1 MLKRLALL
9 ITLSSLMLHASDLVK
24 IYLNQGLDA
33 VGVAIEKE
41 LTQKDFWLSE
51 IGDKNISLGYY
62 DDNVA
67 IVLTN
72 KTDKILRV
80 YSYEDGKIRKDFE
93 QKEII
98 TGLMGDKKIEGDLK
112 TPVGFYE
119 LGRKFNP
126 GDPYYG
132 PFAFATTYPNL
143 LDKVQ
148 GKTGGG
154 IWIHGYPLDGSRLD
168 EFKTRGCIAL
178 FNNNL
183 EKFAQVVQDKKVF
196 VMTEEKEKIRAKKD
210 QIASLLADLFTWKL
224 AWTNSDTNTYLSFY
238 DEQEFKRFDKMKFE
252 QFASMKKS
260 IFSRKED
267 KKIKFSDI
275 NISPYPNLEN
285 ETMYRISFYE
295 DYYTKNYQFR
305 GDKIL
310 YVKIDSKGKMK
321 NFSRAIN
328 VFNKN

>member
-1 MLKRLALL
+1 LL
-9 ITLSSLMLHASDLVK
+9 ITLSTMILHASDLVK

-33 VGVAIEKE
+33 VGAAIEKE

-93 QKEII
+93 QKDII

-183 EKFAQVVQDKKVF
+183 EKFAQVVQDKKIF

-321 NFSRAIN
+321 ILAEQ
-328 VFNKN
+328 

>member
-1 MLKRLALL
+1 MLKKILAFYFICISALG
-9 ITLSSLMLHASDLVK
+9 ASDLVK

-41 LTQKDFWLSE
+41 LTNKDFWLDE
-51 IGDKNISLGYY
+51 IGDRNISLGYY
-62 DDNVA
+62 DDDVA

-80 YSYEDGKIRKDFE
+80 YSYSDGKIKQDFE
-93 QKEII
+93 QKAII
-98 TGLMGDKKIEGDLK
+98 TGLMGDKQVEGDLK

-154 IWIHGYPLDGSRLD
+154 IWIHGYPLDGTRLD

-178 FNNNL
+178 FNENL
-183 EKFAQVVQDKKVF
+183 EEFAKVVQDKKVF
-196 VMTEEKEKIRAKKD
+196 AMTEEKEKVRAKKED
-210 QIASLLADLFTWKL
+210 IAALLADLFAWKL
-224 AWTNSDTNTYLSFY
+224 AWTDSDINTYLNFY
-238 DEQEFKRFDKMKFE
+238 DEKQFKRFDKMKFE

-267 KKIKFSDI
+267 KRIKFSDI
-275 NISPYPNLEN
+275 NISPYPNVEN
-285 ETMYRISFYE
+285 ETMYRNSFYE
-295 DYYTKNYQFR
+295 DYYTKNYQFK

-321 NFSRAIN
+321 ILAEQ
-328 VFNKN
+328 

>member
-1 MLKRLALL
+1 MLKKILAFYFICISALG
-9 ITLSSLMLHASDLVK
+9 ASDLVK

-41 LTQKDFWLSE
+41 LTNKDFWLDE
-51 IGDKNISLGYY
+51 IGDRNISLGYY
-62 DDNVA
+62 NDDVA

-80 YSYEDGKIRKDFE
+80 YSYSDGKIKQDFE
-93 QKEII
+93 QKAII
-98 TGLMGDKKIEGDLK
+98 TGLMGDKQVEGDLK

-119 LGRKFNP
+119 LGHKFNP

-154 IWIHGYPLDGSRLD
+154 IWIHGYPLDGTRLD

-178 FNNNL
+178 FNENL
-183 EKFAQVVQDKKVF
+183 EEFAKVVQDKKVF
-196 VMTEEKEKIRAKKD
+196 AMTEEKEKVRAKKED
-210 QIASLLADLFTWKL
+210 IAALLADLFAWKL
-224 AWTNSDTNTYLSFY
+224 AWTDSDINTYLNFY
-238 DEQEFKRFDKMKFE
+238 DEKQFKRFDKMKFE

-275 NISPYPNLEN
+275 NISPYPNVEN

-295 DYYTKNYQFR
+295 DYYTKNYQFK

-321 NFSRAIN
+321 ILAEQ
-328 VFNKN
+328 

>member
-1 MLKRLALL
+1 MCISALG
-9 ITLSSLMLHASDLVK
+9 ASD
-24 IYLNQGLDA
+24 QGLDA

-41 LTQKDFWLSE
+41 LTNKDFWLDE
-51 IGDKNISLGYY
+51 IGDRNISLGYY
-62 DDNVA
+62 NDDVA

-80 YSYEDGKIRKDFE
+80 YSYSDGKIKQDFE
-93 QKEII
+93 QKAII
-98 TGLMGDKKIEGDLK
+98 TGLMGDKQVEGDLK

-154 IWIHGYPLDGSRLD
+154 IWIHGYPLDGTRLD

-178 FNNNL
+178 FNENL
-183 EKFAQVVQDKKVF
+183 EEFAKVVQDKKVF
-196 VMTEEKEKIRAKKD
+196 AMTEEKEKVRAKKED
-210 QIASLLADLFTWKL
+210 IAALLADLFAWKL
-224 AWTNSDTNTYLSFY
+224 AWTDSDINTYLNFY
-238 DEQEFKRFDKMKFE
+238 DEKQFKRFDKMKFE

-275 NISPYPNLEN
+275 NISPYPNVEN

-295 DYYTKNYQFR
+295 DYYTKNYQFK

-321 NFSRAIN
+321 ILAEQ
-328 VFNKN
+328 

>member
-132 PFAFATTYPNL
+132 PFAFVTTYPNL

-321 NFSRAIN
+321 ILAEQ
-328 VFNKN
+328 

>member
-1 MLKRLALL
+1 MLKKILAFYFICISALG
-9 ITLSSLMLHASDLVK
+9 ASDLVK

-41 LTQKDFWLSE
+41 LTNKDE
-51 IGDKNISLGYY
+51 IGDRNISLGYY
-62 DDNVA
+62 NDDVA

-80 YSYEDGKIRKDFE
+80 YSYSDGKIKQDFE
-93 QKEII
+93 QKAII
-98 TGLMGDKKIEGDLK
+98 TGLMGDKQVEGDLK

-321 NFSRAIN
+321 ILAEQ
-328 VFNKN
+328 

>member
-1 MLKRLALL
+1 MCVSAFG
-9 ITLSSLMLHASDLVK
+9 ASDLVK

-41 LTQKDFWLSE
+41 LTNKDFWLSE

-62 DDNVA
+62 SDDNVA

-80 YSYEDGKIRKDFE
+80 YSYDDEGKITKEFE
-93 QKEII
+93 QKAII
-98 TGLMGDKKIEGDLK
+98 TGLMGDKKFEGDLK
-112 TPVGFYE
+112 TPIGFYE

-143 LDKVQ
+143 FDKVQ

-154 IWIHGYPLDGSRLD
+154 IWIHGYPLDGSRID

-178 FNNNL
+178 FNENL
-183 EKFAQVVQDKKVF
+183 EKFAKIVQDKKVF
-196 VMTEEKEKIRAKKD
+196 AMTEEKDKIRAKKED
-210 QIASLLADLFTWKL
+210 IAALFADLFAWKL
-224 AWTNSDTNTYLSFY
+224 AWTNNDINAYLKFY
-238 DEQEFKRFDKMKFE
+238 DEKEFKRFDKMKFD

-260 IFSRKED
+260 IFSRKEN
-267 KKIKFSDI
+267 KKIKFSNI

-295 DYYTKNYQFR
+295 DYYTKNYQFK

-321 NFSRAIN
+321 ILAEQ
-328 VFNKN
+328 

>member
-1 MLKRLALL
+1 M
-9 ITLSSLMLHASDLVK
+9 
-24 IYLNQGLDA
+24 
-33 VGVAIEKE
+33 
-41 LTQKDFWLSE
+41 
-51 IGDKNISLGYY
+51 
-62 DDNVA
+62 
-67 IVLTN
+67 LTN

-143 LDKVQ
+143 LDKAQ

-321 NFSRAIN
+321 ILAEQ
-328 VFNKN
+328 

>member
-9 ITLSSLMLHASDLVK
+9 ITLSSLMLYASDLVK

-305 GDKIL
+305 
-310 YVKIDSKGKMK
+310 
-321 NFSRAIN
+321 
-328 VFNKN
+328 

>member
-1 MLKRLALL
+1 MLKKILAFYFICISALG
-9 ITLSSLMLHASDLVK
+9 ASDLVK

-41 LTQKDFWLSE
+41 LTNKDFWLDE
-51 IGDKNISLGYY
+51 IGDRNISLGYY
-62 DDNVA
+62 DDDVA

-80 YSYEDGKIRKDFE
+80 YSYSDGKIKQDFE
-93 QKEII
+93 QKAII
-98 TGLMGDKKIEGDLK
+98 TGLMGDKQVEGDLK

-154 IWIHGYPLDGSRLD
+154 IWIHGYPLDGTRLD

-178 FNNNL
+178 FNENL
-183 EKFAQVVQDKKVF
+183 EEFAKVVQDKKVF
-196 VMTEEKEKIRAKKD
+196 AMTEEKEKVRAKKED
-210 QIASLLADLFTWKL
+210 IAALLADLFAWKL
-224 AWTNSDTNTYLSFY
+224 AWTDSDINTYLNFY
-238 DEQEFKRFDKMKFE
+238 DEKQFKRFDKMKFE

-275 NISPYPNLEN
+275 NISPYPNVEN
-285 ETMYRISFYE
+285 ETIYRISFYE
-295 DYYTKNYQFR
+295 DYYTKNYQFK

-321 NFSRAIN
+321 ILAEQ
-328 VFNKN
+328 

>member
-1 MLKRLALL
+1 
-9 ITLSSLMLHASDLVK
+9 SDLVK

-321 NFSRAIN
+321 ILAEQ
-328 VFNKN
+328 

>member
-1 MLKRLALL
+1 MLKKILAFYFICISALG
-9 ITLSSLMLHASDLVK
+9 ASDLVK

-41 LTQKDFWLSE
+41 LTNKDFWLDE
-51 IGDKNISLGYY
+51 IGDRNISLGYY
-62 DDNVA
+62 NDDVA

-80 YSYEDGKIRKDFE
+80 YSYSDGKIKQGFE
-93 QKEII
+93 QKAII
-98 TGLMGDKKIEGDLK
+98 TGLMGDKQVEGDLK

-154 IWIHGYPLDGSRLD
+154 IWIHGYPLDGTRLD

-178 FNNNL
+178 FNENL
-183 EKFAQVVQDKKVF
+183 EEFAKVVQDKKVF
-196 VMTEEKEKIRAKKD
+196 AMTEEKEKVRAKKED
-210 QIASLLADLFTWKL
+210 IAALLADLFAWKL
-224 AWTNSDTNTYLSFY
+224 AWTDSDINTYLNFY
-238 DEQEFKRFDKMKFE
+238 DEKQFKRFDKMKFE

-275 NISPYPNLEN
+275 NISPYPNVEN

-295 DYYTKNYQFR
+295 DYYTKNYQFK

-321 NFSRAIN
+321 ILAEQ
-328 VFNKN
+328 

>member
-1 MLKRLALL
+1 MLKKILAFYFICISALG
-9 ITLSSLMLHASDLVK
+9 ASDLVK

-41 LTQKDFWLSE
+41 LTNKDFWLDE
-51 IGDKNISLGYY
+51 IGDRNISLGYY
-62 DDNVA
+62 DDDVA

-80 YSYEDGKIRKDFE
+80 YSYSDGKIKQDFE
-93 QKEII
+93 QKAII
-98 TGLMGDKKIEGDLK
+98 TGLMGDKQVEGDLK

-154 IWIHGYPLDGSRLD
+154 IWIHGYPLDGTRLD

-178 FNNNL
+178 FNENL
-183 EKFAQVVQDKKVF
+183 EEFAKVVQDKKVF
-196 VMTEEKEKIRAKKD
+196 AMTEEKEKVRAKKED
-210 QIASLLADLFTWKL
+210 IAALLADLFAWKL
-224 AWTNSDTNTYLSFY
+224 AWTDSDINTYLNFY
-238 DEQEFKRFDKMKFE
+238 DEKQFKRFDKMKFE

-275 NISPYPNLEN
+275 NISPYPNVEN
-285 ETMYRISFYE
+285 ETMHRISFYE
-295 DYYTKNYQFR
+295 DYYTKNYQFK

-321 NFSRAIN
+321 ILAEQ
-328 VFNKN
+328 

>member
-1 MLKRLALL
+1 MLKKILAFYFICISALG
-9 ITLSSLMLHASDLVK
+9 ASDLVK

-41 LTQKDFWLSE
+41 LTNKDFWLDE
-51 IGDKNISLGYY
+51 IGDRNISLGYY
-62 DDNVA
+62 DDDVA

-80 YSYEDGKIRKDFE
+80 YSYSDGKIKQDFE
-93 QKEII
+93 QKAII
-98 TGLMGDKKIEGDLK
+98 TGLMGDKQVEGDLK

-154 IWIHGYPLDGSRLD
+154 IWIHGYPLDGTRLD

-178 FNNNL
+178 FNENL
-183 EKFAQVVQDKKVF
+183 EEFAKVVQDKKVF
-196 VMTEEKEKIRAKKD
+196 AMTEEKEKVRAKKED
-210 QIASLLADLFTWKL
+210 IAALLADLFAWKL
-224 AWTNSDTNTYLSFY
+224 AWTDSDINTYLNFY
-238 DEQEFKRFDKMKFE
+238 DEKQFKRFDKMKFE

-275 NISPYPNLEN
+275 NISPYPNVEN

-295 DYYTKNYQFR
+295 DYYTKNYQF
-305 GDKIL
+305 
-310 YVKIDSKGKMK
+310 
-321 NFSRAIN
+321 
-328 VFNKN
+328 

>member
-305 GDKIL
+305 GL
-310 YVKIDSKGKMK
+310 
-321 NFSRAIN
+321 
-328 VFNKN
+328 

>member
-310 YVKIDSKGKMK
+310 Y
-321 NFSRAIN
+321 
-328 VFNKN
+328 

>member
-80 YSYEDGKIRKDFE
+80 YSYENGKIRKDFE

-112 TPVGFYE
+112 TPIGFYE

-196 VMTEEKEKIRAKKD
+196 VMTEEKEKIRAKKE

-224 AWTNSDTNTYLSFY
+224 AWTNSNTNTYLSFY
-238 DEQEFKRFDKMKFE
+238 DEQKFKRFDKMKFE

-295 DYYTKNYQFR
+295 DYYTKNYQ
-305 GDKIL
+305 L
-310 YVKIDSKGKMK
+310 E
-321 NFSRAIN
+321 AIK
-328 VFNKN
+328 FYTLR

>member
-1 MLKRLALL
+1 MLKKILAFYFICVSALG
-9 ITLSSLMLHASDLVK
+9 ASDLVK

-33 VGVAIEKE
+33 VGAAIEKE
-41 LTQKDFWLSE
+41 LTNKEFWLDE

-62 DDNVA
+62 DDEVS

-80 YSYEDGKIRKDFE
+80 YSYNNGEIKQDFE
-93 QKEII
+93 QKAII
-98 TGLMGDKKIEGDLK
+98 TGLMGDKEVEGDLK

-143 LDKVQ
+143 FDKVQ

-154 IWIHGYPLDGSRLD
+154 IWIHGYPLDGTRLD

-178 FNNNL
+178 FNENL
-183 EKFAQVVQDKKVF
+183 EEFAKVVQDKKVF
-196 VMTEEKEKIRAKKD
+196 AMTEEKEKVRAKKED
-210 QIASLLADLFTWKL
+210 IAALLADLFAWKL
-224 AWTNSDTNTYLSFY
+224 AWTDSDINTYLNFY
-238 DEQEFKRFDKMKFE
+238 DEKQFKRFDKMKFE

-275 NISPYPNLEN
+275 NISPYPNVEN

-295 DYYTKNYQFR
+295 DYYTKNYQFK

-321 NFSRAIN
+321 ILAEQ
-328 VFNKN
+328 

>member
-154 IWIHGYPLDGSRLD
+154 IWIYGYPLDGSRLD

-321 NFSRAIN
+321 ILAEQ
-328 VFNKN
+328 

>member
-1 MLKRLALL
+1 MLKKVLAFYFICISALG
-9 ITLSSLMLHASDLVK
+9 ASDLVK

-41 LTQKDFWLSE
+41 LTNKDFWLDE
-51 IGDKNISLGYY
+51 IGDRNISLGYY
-62 DDNVA
+62 DDDVA

-80 YSYEDGKIRKDFE
+80 YSYSDGKIKQDFE
-93 QKEII
+93 QKAII
-98 TGLMGDKKIEGDLK
+98 TGLMGDKQVEGDLK

-154 IWIHGYPLDGSRLD
+154 IWIHGYPLDGTRLD

-178 FNNNL
+178 FNENL
-183 EKFAQVVQDKKVF
+183 EEFAKVVQDKKVF
-196 VMTEEKEKIRAKKD
+196 AMTEEKEKVRAKKED
-210 QIASLLADLFTWKL
+210 IAALLADLFAWKL
-224 AWTNSDTNTYLSFY
+224 AWTDSDINTYLNFY
-238 DEQEFKRFDKMKFE
+238 DEKQFKRFDKMKFE

-275 NISPYPNLEN
+275 NISPYPNVEN

-295 DYYTKNYQFR
+295 DYYTKNYQFK

-321 NFSRAIN
+321 ILAEQ
-328 VFNKN
+328 

>member
-1 MLKRLALL
+1 
-9 ITLSSLMLHASDLVK
+9 
-24 IYLNQGLDA
+24 QGLDA

-183 EKFAQVVQDKKVF
+183 EKFAKVVQDKKVF

-224 AWTNSDTNTYLSFY
+224 AWTNSDTNAYLSFY

-321 NFSRAIN
+321 ILAEQ
-328 VFNKN
+328 

>member
-1 MLKRLALL
+1 MLKKILAFYFICISALG
-9 ITLSSLMLHASDLVK
+9 ASDLVK

-41 LTQKDFWLSE
+41 LANKDFWLDE
-51 IGDKNISLGYY
+51 IGDRNISLGYY
-62 DDNVA
+62 DDDVA

-80 YSYEDGKIRKDFE
+80 YSYSDGKIKQDFE
-93 QKEII
+93 QKAII
-98 TGLMGDKKIEGDLK
+98 TGLMGDKQVEGDLK

-154 IWIHGYPLDGSRLD
+154 IWIHGYPLDGTRLD

-178 FNNNL
+178 FNENL
-183 EKFAQVVQDKKVF
+183 EEFAKVVQDKKVF
-196 VMTEEKEKIRAKKD
+196 AMTEEKEKVRAKKED
-210 QIASLLADLFTWKL
+210 IAALLADLFAWKL
-224 AWTNSDTNTYLSFY
+224 AWTDSDINTYLNFY
-238 DEQEFKRFDKMKFE
+238 DEKQFKRFDKMKFE

-275 NISPYPNLEN
+275 NISPYPNVEN

-295 DYYTKNYQFR
+295 DYYTKNYQFK

-321 NFSRAIN
+321 ILAEQ
-328 VFNKN
+328 

>member
-9 ITLSSLMLHASDLVK
+9 IALSLLMLHASDLVK

-183 EKFAQVVQDKKVF
+183 EKFAKVVQDKKVF

-224 AWTNSDTNTYLSFY
+224 AWTNSDTNAYLSFY

-285 ETMYRISFYE
+285 ETIYRISFYE

-321 NFSRAIN
+321 ILAEQ
-328 VFNKN
+328 

>member
-1 MLKRLALL
+1 MLKKILAFYFICISALG
-9 ITLSSLMLHASDLVK
+9 ASDLVK

-41 LTQKDFWLSE
+41 LTNKDFWLDE
-51 IGDKNISLGYY
+51 IGDRNISLGYY
-62 DDNVA
+62 DDDVA

-80 YSYEDGKIRKDFE
+80 YSYSDGKIKQDFE
-93 QKEII
+93 QKAII
-98 TGLMGDKKIEGDLK
+98 TGLMGDKQVEGDLK

-154 IWIHGYPLDGSRLD
+154 IWIHGYPLDGTRLD

-178 FNNNL
+178 FNENL
-183 EKFAQVVQDKKVF
+183 EEFAKVVQDKKVF
-196 VMTEEKEKIRAKKD
+196 AMTEEKEKVRAKKED
-210 QIASLLADLFTWKL
+210 IAALLADLFAWKL
-224 AWTNSDTNTYLSFY
+224 AWTDSDINTYLNFY
-238 DEQEFKRFDKMKFE
+238 DEKQFKRFDKMKFE

-275 NISPYPNLEN
+275 NISPYPNVEN
-285 ETMYRISFYE
+285 ETMYRIS
-295 DYYTKNYQFR
+295 
-305 GDKIL
+305 
-310 YVKIDSKGKMK
+310 
-321 NFSRAIN
+321 
-328 VFNKN
+328 

>member
-1 MLKRLALL
+1 MLKKILAFYFICVSALG
-9 ITLSSLMLHASDLVK
+9 ASDLVK

-33 VGVAIEKE
+33 VGAAIEKE
-41 LTQKDFWLSE
+41 LTNKEFWLDE

-62 DDNVA
+62 DDEVS

-80 YSYEDGKIRKDFE
+80 YSYNNGEIKQDFE
-93 QKEII
+93 QKAII
-98 TGLMGDKKIEGDLK
+98 TGLMGDKEVEGDLK

-154 IWIHGYPLDGSRLD
+154 IWIHGYPLDGTRLD

-178 FNNNL
+178 FNENL
-183 EKFAQVVQDKKVF
+183 EEFAKVVQDKKVF
-196 VMTEEKEKIRAKKD
+196 AMTEEKEKVRAKKED
-210 QIASLLADLFTWKL
+210 IAALLADLFAWKL
-224 AWTNSDTNTYLSFY
+224 AWTDSDINTYLSFY
-238 DEQEFKRFDKMKFE
+238 DEKQFKRFDKMKFE

-275 NISPYPNLEN
+275 NISPYPNVEN

-295 DYYTKNYQFR
+295 DYYTKNYQFK

-321 NFSRAIN
+321 ILAEQ
-328 VFNKN
+328 

>member
-196 VMTEEKEKIRAKKD
+196 VMTEEKEKIRVKKD

-321 NFSRAIN
+321 ILAEQ
-328 VFNKN
+328 

>member
-1 MLKRLALL
+1 MLKKILAFYFICISALG
-9 ITLSSLMLHASDLVK
+9 ASDLVK

-41 LTQKDFWLSE
+41 LTNKDFWLDE
-51 IGDKNISLGYY
+51 IGDRNISLGYY
-62 DDNVA
+62 NDDVA

-80 YSYEDGKIRKDFE
+80 YSYSDGKIKQDFE
-93 QKEII
+93 QKAII
-98 TGLMGDKKIEGDLK
+98 TGLMGDKQVEGDLK

-154 IWIHGYPLDGSRLD
+154 IWIHGYPLDGTRLD

-178 FNNNL
+178 FNENL
-183 EKFAQVVQDKKVF
+183 EEFAKVVQDKKVF
-196 VMTEEKEKIRAKKD
+196 AMTEEKEKVRAKKED
-210 QIASLLADLFTWKL
+210 IAALLADLFAWKL
-224 AWTNSDTNTYLSFY
+224 AWTDSDINTYLNFY
-238 DEQEFKRFDKMKFE
+238 DEKQFKRFDQMKFE

-275 NISPYPNLEN
+275 NISPYPNVEN

-295 DYYTKNYQFR
+295 DYYTKNYQFK

-321 NFSRAIN
+321 ILAEQ
-328 VFNKN
+328 

>member
-119 LGRKFNP
+119 LGRKFNL

-321 NFSRAIN
+321 ILAEQ
-328 VFNKN
+328 

>member
-1 MLKRLALL
+1 MLKRLTLL
-9 ITLSSLMLHASDLVK
+9 ITLSIMILHASDLVK

-93 QKEII
+93 QKDII

-168 EFKTRGCIAL
+168 EFKSRGCIAL

-321 NFSRAIN
+321 ILAEQ
-328 VFNKN
+328 

>member
-1 MLKRLALL
+1 MLKKILAFYFICISALG
-9 ITLSSLMLHASDLVK
+9 ASDLVK

-41 LTQKDFWLSE
+41 LTNKDFWLDE
-51 IGDKNISLGYY
+51 IGDRNISLGYY
-62 DDNVA
+62 DDDVA

-80 YSYEDGKIRKDFE
+80 YSYSDGKIKQDFE
-93 QKEII
+93 QKAII
-98 TGLMGDKKIEGDLK
+98 TGLMGDKQVEGDLK
-112 TPVGFYE
+112 TPVDFYE

-154 IWIHGYPLDGSRLD
+154 IWIHGYPLDGTRLD

-178 FNNNL
+178 FNENL
-183 EKFAQVVQDKKVF
+183 EEFAKVVQDKKVF
-196 VMTEEKEKIRAKKD
+196 AMTEEKEKVRAKKED
-210 QIASLLADLFTWKL
+210 IAALLADLFAWKL
-224 AWTNSDTNTYLSFY
+224 AWTDSDINTYLNFY
-238 DEQEFKRFDKMKFE
+238 DEKQFKRFDKMKFE

-275 NISPYPNLEN
+275 NISPYPNVEN

-295 DYYTKNYQFR
+295 DYYTKNYQFK

-321 NFSRAIN
+321 ILAEQ
-328 VFNKN
+328 

>member
-98 TGLMGDKKIEGDLK
+98 TGLMGDKKI
-112 TPVGFYE
+112 
-119 LGRKFNP
+119 GRKFNP

-321 NFSRAIN
+321 ILAEQ
-328 VFNKN
+328 

>member
-1 MLKRLALL
+1 MLKKILAFYFICISALG
-9 ITLSSLMLHASDLVK
+9 ASDLVK

-41 LTQKDFWLSE
+41 LTNKDFWLDE
-51 IGDKNISLGYY
+51 IGDRNISLGYY
-62 DDNVA
+62 DDDVA

-80 YSYEDGKIRKDFE
+80 YSYSDGKIKQDFE
-93 QKEII
+93 QKAII
-98 TGLMGDKKIEGDLK
+98 TGLMGDKQVEGDLK

-154 IWIHGYPLDGSRLD
+154 IWIHGYPLDGTRLD
-168 EFKTRGCIAL
+168 EFKTCGCIAL
-178 FNNNL
+178 FNENL
-183 EKFAQVVQDKKVF
+183 EEFAKVVQDKKVF
-196 VMTEEKEKIRAKKD
+196 AMTEEKEKVRAKKED
-210 QIASLLADLFTWKL
+210 IAALLADLFAWKL
-224 AWTNSDTNTYLSFY
+224 AWTDSDINTYLNFY
-238 DEQEFKRFDKMKFE
+238 DEKQFKRFDKMKFE

-275 NISPYPNLEN
+275 NISPYPNVEN

-295 DYYTKNYQFR
+295 DYYTKNYQFK

-321 NFSRAIN
+321 ILAEQ
-328 VFNKN
+328 

>member
-1 MLKRLALL
+1 MLKKILAFYFICISALG
-9 ITLSSLMLHASDLVK
+9 ASDLVK

-41 LTQKDFWLSE
+41 LTNKDFWLDE
-51 IGDKNISLGYY
+51 IGDRNISLGYY
-62 DDNVA
+62 DDDVA

-80 YSYEDGKIRKDFE
+80 YSYSDGKIKQDFE
-93 QKEII
+93 QKAII
-98 TGLMGDKKIEGDLK
+98 TGLMGDKQVEGDLK

-154 IWIHGYPLDGSRLD
+154 IWIHGYPLDGTRLD

-178 FNNNL
+178 FNENL
-183 EKFAQVVQDKKVF
+183 EEFAKVVQDKKVF
-196 VMTEEKEKIRAKKD
+196 AMTEEKEKVRAKKED
-210 QIASLLADLFTWKL
+210 IAALLADLFAWKL
-224 AWTNSDTNTYLSFY
+224 AWTDSDINTYLNFY
-238 DEQEFKRFDKMKFE
+238 DEKQFKRFDKMKFE

-275 NISPYPNLEN
+275 NISPYPNVEN

-295 DYYTKNYQFR
+295 DYYTKNYQFK
-305 GDKIL
+305 GDKI
-310 YVKIDSKGKMK
+310 
-321 NFSRAIN
+321 
-328 VFNKN
+328 

>member
-67 IVLTN
+67 IVLAN

-224 AWTNSDTNTYLSFY
+224 AWTNSDINTYLSFY

-321 NFSRAIN
+321 ILAEQ
-328 VFNKN
+328 

>member
-1 MLKRLALL
+1 MLKKILAFYFICISALG
-9 ITLSSLMLHASDLVK
+9 ASDLVK

-41 LTQKDFWLSE
+41 LTNKDFWLDE
-51 IGDKNISLGYY
+51 IGDRNISLGYY
-62 DDNVA
+62 NDDVA

-80 YSYEDGKIRKDFE
+80 YSYSDGKIKQDFE
-93 QKEII
+93 QKAII
-98 TGLMGDKKIEGDLK
+98 TGLMGDKQVEGDLK

-154 IWIHGYPLDGSRLD
+154 IWIHGYPLDGTRLD

-178 FNNNL
+178 FNENL
-183 EKFAQVVQDKKVF
+183 EEFAKVVQDKKVF
-196 VMTEEKEKIRAKKD
+196 AMTEEKEKVRAKKED
-210 QIASLLADLFTWKL
+210 IAALLADLFAWKL
-224 AWTNSDTNTYLSFY
+224 AWTDSDINTYLNFY
-238 DEQEFKRFDKMKFE
+238 DEKQFKRFDKMKFE

-275 NISPYPNLEN
+275 NISP
-285 ETMYRISFYE
+285 
-295 DYYTKNYQFR
+295 
-305 GDKIL
+305 
-310 YVKIDSKGKMK
+310 
-321 NFSRAIN
+321 
-328 VFNKN
+328 

>member
-132 PFAFATTYPNL
+132 PFAFAATYPNL

-321 NFSRAIN
+321 ILAEQ
-328 VFNKN
+328 